1 MSQPPWTLF
10 WPRSGLTP
18 LEGLPIWPQSM
29 ARFARFCTFSVPQV
43 CSVMPSV

>member
-1 MSQPPWTLF
+1 MSHAPWTLF

-18 LEGLPIWPQSM
+18 ADGMPRLPRSICRLAQLV
-29 ARFARFCTFSVPQV
+29 TLSVPQV